1 MEVAPSSYLTARTVT
16 IHLIF
21 LIFIATAVST
31 LPLVL
36 VVVFPRRRLVRGGT
50 DRYQGLTEESR

>member
-1 MEVAPSSYLTARTVT
+1 MGVAPSSYLTARTVT
-16 IHLIF
+16 IHP
-21 LIFIATAVST
+21 IFIATAVPT
-31 LPLVL
+31 LPLVM